1 MVKLKTLSQDQIK
14 EINRANILNIIKHNS
29 EITKLDIAA
38 ALKLSIPTVTTNVN
52 QLMDEGFVEEAGV
65 GDSTG
70 GRKPMILKF
79 VENARF
85 SIGVNI
91 SPDSVS
97 LILNNLRHI
106 TIDETSFEYKKEY
119 SFGDV
124 LDRLETEINGLLAR
138 NGIEKKKVSG
148 VGISLP
154 GLVDEDRLILEYAP
168 NIKVRDFNFE
178 SFQERLQLKLFIEN
192 EANVAAYAEIA
203 LKKTSSMRN
212 VVYVSITE
220 GVGTGIIIDQHIYK
234 SNNKKAG
241 EFGHMRIS
249 DTSSLCN
256 CGRTGCWELFASKKA
271 LFRYYQ
277 EQTGIMPASLDQV
290 FEEESFSEPSVQ
302 RAIES
307 YIDYLFV
314 GIENIILALNP
325 EYVIVGGELGKYD
338 KEMLKLINGTNPMK
352 SNFVEYEGTKVVFS
366 SLKDKGSLIGAALL
380 PFDELFNYE
389 KNVI

>member
-1 MVKLKTLSQDQIK
+1 MVKLKTLSQDQIR
-14 EINRANILNIIKHNS
+14 EINRANILKIMKHHS
-29 EITKLDIAA
+29 EITKQDIAA

-52 QLMDEGFVEEAGV
+52 QLMEEGFVEEAGV

-70 GRKPMILKF
+70 GRKPMILKL

-85 SIGVNI
+85 SVGVNI

-97 LILNNLRHI
+97 LILNNLRHV
-106 TIDETSFEYKKEY
+106 TIDETFFEYKKEY
-119 SFGDV
+119 SFKDV
-124 LDRLETEINGLLAR
+124 LNRLETEINSLLMR
-138 NGIEKKKVSG
+138 NGIEKSKVSG

-154 GLVDEDRLILEYAP
+154 GLVDEAKLILEYAP
-168 NIKVRDFNFE
+168 NIKVRDFDFQE
-178 SFQERLQLKLFIEN
+178 FQERLQLKIFIEN

-234 SNNKKAG
+234 SKNKKAG

-249 DTSSLCN
+249 DSSSPCN

-277 EQTGIMPASLDQV
+277 EQTGIIPLSLDQV
-290 FEEESFSEPSVQ
+290 FAEQSFNEPAVH

-325 EYVIVGGELGKYD
+325 EYVIIGGELGKYD

-389 KNVI
+389 TNVI

>member
-1 MVKLKTLSQDQIK
+1 MVKLKTLSQDQIR
-14 EINRANILNIIKHNS
+14 EINRANILKIMKHRS
-29 EITKLDIAA
+29 EITKQDIAT

-52 QLMDEGFVEEAGV
+52 QLMEEGFVEEAGV

-70 GRKPMILKF
+70 GRKPVILKF

-85 SIGVNI
+85 SVGVNI

-97 LILNNLRHI
+97 LLLHNLRHT
-106 TIDETSFEYKKEY
+106 TIEEISFEYKKEY
-119 SFGDV
+119 SFEEV
-124 LDRLETEINGLLAR
+124 LNRIEEEIHGLLMR
-138 NGIEKKKVSG
+138 NSIEKNKVSG

-154 GLVDEDRLILEYAP
+154 GLVDEDKLILEYAP
-168 NIKVRDFNFE
+168 NIKVRDFDFKE
-178 SFQERLQLKLFIEN
+178 FQERLQLKIFIEN

-203 LKKTSSMRN
+203 LKKTSTMRN

-234 SNNKKAG
+234 SRNKKAG

-249 DTSSLCN
+249 DSSSPCN

-277 EQTGIMPASLDQV
+277 EQTGIMPSSLEQI
-290 FEEESFSEPSVQ
+290 FAGESFNEPVVQ
-302 RAIES
+302 KAIDS

-325 EYVIVGGELGKYD
+325 EYVIIGGELGKYD
-338 KEMLKLINGTNPMK
+338 KEMLKLINGTSPMK